1 MFFCDYLLQR
11 QFFLYFSSLKRFF
24 SVNLHNQLFVYDS
37 FRKELLV
44 FFIWQKKKNELWS
57 QKGIPF
63 LKGCLLPNPRKN
75 LWKKFEEKSKIRYY
89 ILINCFSWKL
99 NTISR
104 FIEIFEHSCPDN
116 QRTIQNIFF
125 FKNTLIFQISAQES
139 RRKKK
144 EYMDCLERRMQSLIE
159 ELEAYKHRFTNLEG
173 QNISLR
179 SQVQQLQAQVSQCN
193 CTNK

>member
-1 MFFCDYLLQR
+1 MHFLEILQNCTTKT
-11 QFFLYFSSLKRFF
+11 YIFSSK
-24 SVNLHNQLFVYDS
+24 
-37 FRKELLV
+37 
-44 FFIWQKKKNELWS
+44 
-57 QKGIPF
+57 
-63 LKGCLLPNPRKN
+63 
-75 LWKKFEEKSKIRYY
+75 
-89 ILINCFSWKL
+89 
-99 NTISR
+99 
-104 FIEIFEHSCPDN
+104 
-116 QRTIQNIFF
+116 
-125 FKNTLIFQISAQES
+125 IFQISAQES

>member
-1 MFFCDYLLQR
+1 MTEEEKRTLISEGYPIPQR
-11 QFFLYFSSLKRFF
+11 LPLTKSEEKSLKKIRRKIKNK
-24 SVNLHNQLFVYDS
+24 VLHINQLFFLEIKYYRD
-37 FRKELLV
+37 
-44 FFIWQKKKNELWS
+44 
-57 QKGIPF
+57 F
-63 LKGCLLPNPRKN
+63 LK
-75 LWKKFEEKSKIRYY
+75 F
-89 ILINCFSWKL
+89 L
-99 NTISR
+99 NTLVLIIKGL
-104 FIEIFEHSCPDN
+104 FKIF
-116 QRTIQNIFF
+116 FF

>member
-1 MFFCDYLLQR
+1 MSMLGGWLHDYLLQR

-89 ILINCFSWKL
+89 LHINQLFFLEIKYYRDFLKFL
-99 NTISR
+99 NTLVLIIKGL
-104 FIEIFEHSCPDN
+104 FKFF
-116 QRTIQNIFF
+116 FF
-125 FKNTLIFQISAQES
+125 FKNTEYFRSLL
-139 RRKKK
+139 RRVVVRKKSIWIVWK
-144 EYMDCLERRMQSLIE
+144 GEC
-159 ELEAYKHRFTNLEG
+159 NL
-173 QNISLR
+173 
-179 SQVQQLQAQVSQCN
+179 
-193 CTNK
+193 

>member
-1 MFFCDYLLQR
+1 MTEEEKRTLISEGYPIPQR
-11 QFFLYFSSLKRFF
+11 LPLTKSEEKSLKKIRRKIKNK
-24 SVNLHNQLFVYDS
+24 VLHINQLFFLEIKYYRD
-37 FRKELLV
+37 
-44 FFIWQKKKNELWS
+44 FF
-57 QKGIPF
+57 
-63 LKGCLLPNPRKN
+63 
-75 LWKKFEEKSKIRYY
+75 
-89 ILINCFSWKL
+89 
-99 NTISR
+99 
-104 FIEIFEHSCPDN
+104 EIFEHSCPDN
-116 QRTIQNIFF
+116 QRTIQIFF
-125 FKNTLIFQISAQES
+125 FFQKYRIFQISAQES

>member
-1 MFFCDYLLQR
+1 MLFFAIFIIANISVFFPMKMSMLGGWLHDYLLQR

-89 ILINCFSWKL
+89 ILINSFSWKL
-99 NTISR
+99 NTI
-104 FIEIFEHSCPDN
+104 EIFWN
-116 QRTIQNIFF
+116 FW
-125 FKNTLIFQISAQES
+125 TLLSW
-139 RRKKK
+139 
-144 EYMDCLERRMQSLIE
+144 
-159 ELEAYKHRFTNLEG
+159 
-173 QNISLR
+173 
-179 SQVQQLQAQVSQCN
+179 
-193 CTNK
+193 